1 MIAAELSEE
10 PIGVRMLDDH
20 DWKRLARYVADE
32 CTPAEAEEL
41 RAWIE
46 SDPERRDAVAF
57 MRDVD
62 AAALK
67 GKPQWDTA
75 ASWKHLVARA
85 SARKRRPVLVPDAD
99 RVSRASSWRSKPR
112 RFRAPLRAAAV
123 LAVAVSGALLWTAQG
138 RWGPLGLGAP
148 PEAEMREYV
157 TARGHLAR
165 LRLPDGTQVV
175 VNVASTIRFPAG
187 FGRSG
192 DRNVYLEGEA
202 YFDVRHDSRRRFF
215 VHTANSVIEDLGTK
229 FGVRAYDRDTTVQV
243 VVTEGSVEL
252 RASDLPPDRRGALLT
267 EGQVAQLEAS
277 GETRIRSNLEVG
289 DYLAWTEG
297 RLVFN
302 DAPLTDVLVELGR
315 WYDIDFE
322 VSDSVIAGRSLTASF
337 GHEAIVESLNLL
349 ASTLD
354 FEYELN
360 NRTVTLRPKPG
371 AR

>member
-1 MIAAELSEE
+1 
-10 PIGVRMLDDH
+10 MLDDH
-20 DWKRLARYVADE
+20 DWKRLARYVAGE

-41 RAWIE
+41 RHWIE

-85 SARKRRPVLVPDAD
+85 SARKRRPVLVPDSG
-99 RVSRASSWRSKPR
+99 RVPRGSSWRSKSR
-112 RFRAPLRAAAV
+112 RLRAPLRAAAV
-123 LAVAVSGALLWTAQG
+123 LAVAASGALLWIAQS
-138 RWGPLGLGAP
+138 RWGPSGPRAP
-148 PEAEMREYV
+148 HDVEMSEYV
-157 TARGHLAR
+157 TARGQRAR
-165 LRLPDGTQVV
+165 LRLPDGTQVI
-175 VNVASTIRFPAG
+175 VNVASTIRFPAS

-192 DRNVYLEGEA
+192 DRTVYLEGEA

-252 RASDLPPDRRGALLT
+252 RSSDLPSDRRGALLT

-277 GETRIRSNLEVG
+277 GETRVHSDLDVD
-289 DYLAWTEG
+289 DYVAWTEG

-302 DAPLTDVLVELGR
+302 DAPLADVLVELGR

-322 VSDSVIAGRSLTASF
+322 VSDSVVAGRSLTASF
-337 GHEAIVESLNLL
+337 GHEALAESMKLL

-360 NRTVTLRPKPG
+360 DRTVTLRPKAG